1 MRKTSPAKDIPP
13 PLELECLKVL
23 WALGQGNVKTVR
35 EQMTQHRDLAYTTVM
50 TVLDRLA
57 KKNVVGR
64 SKIGRSF
71 VYVPL
76 VDRDSLRLVAVKELL
91 NTYFDGEQENLAGWL
106 KTHIPAS
113 ELPEKTHSQIVQS
126 NFDTSLL

>member
-35 EQMTQHRDLAYTTVM
+35 EKMTQHRDLAYTTVM

-106 KTHIPAS
+106 KTNISAP
-113 ELPEKTHSQIVQS
+113 ELPEKTHSQMVQS
-126 NFDTSLL
+126 DFDTSLL

>member
-13 PLELECLKVL
+13 PLELECLKIL
-23 WALGQGNVKTVR
+23 WALGEGNVKTVR
-35 EQMTQHRDLAYTTVM
+35 EKMTQHRELAYTTVM

-57 KKNVVGR
+57 KKNIVGR
-64 SKIGRSF
+64 RKIGRSF

-76 VDRDSLRLVAVKELL
+76 VDRDSLRLIAVKELL

-106 KTHIPAS
+106 KTQIPAP
-113 ELPEKTHSQIVQS
+113 ELPEKTHSPMVQS